1 MIIKFYDLEK
11 NLNKKINFYLLY
23 GSNTGLIDEIIKHTL
38 APNLSK
44 NVIRYEESEIIG
56 NLDIFNEEISNKSLF
71 DDSKL
76 ILVNRVTDK
85 ILQTIE
91 EIIEKNIDDITIIL
105 RAGILDKKSK
115 LRNFF
120 EKNSSTII
128 VPFYEDNNQTLLIIA
143 QKFFK
148 DKKIKISAEN
158 INLIVSRSKGDRV
171 NLKNELEKIVD
182 FTQNKKTIN
191 SEEIIKLTN
200 LAENYEISE
209 LIDQCLSKNKKKT
222 LNILNENNS
231 APEENILILKIFL
244 FKLKRLKRLK
254 EQIIVE
260 KNTEK
265 ALSTYK
271 PPIFW
276 KDKDVLKIQLQTWTL
291 NQINS
296 LIKDVNYLEILVKK
310 NSQISN
316 YITNNFILEKV
327 EPN

>member
-23 GSNTGLIDEIIKHTL
+23 GSNTGLIDETIKHTL

-76 ILVNRVTDK
+76 ILVNRATDK

-91 EIIEKNIDDITIIL
+91 EIIEKNIDDTTIIL

-171 NLKNELEKIVD
+171 NLKNELGKIVD

-209 LIDQCLSKNKKKT
+209 LVDQCLSKNKKKT

-260 KNTEK
+260 KNTDK

-276 KDKDVLKIQLQTWTL
+276 KDKDILKIQLQTWTL

-296 LIKDVNYLEILVKK
+296 LIKDVNSLEILVKK